1 MAPLTKK
8 SVPDPSS
15 GLGSGKGSGLPVTV
29 HEYLHVHQK
38 TRSQFYLT
46 TRCQISDVTPCVTR
60 TCTVQYCAV
69 NSHSLA
75 PVSPPRRCLLP
86 FKYKSGT
93 VSSSYSARRDFA
105 SSRAREQNAILN
117 RDGPCNLCATSAHA
131 RCHAR
136 TTTFAPRLLE
146 IEDKPSVSARR
157 RIERVHR
164 SRARACRRLQINF
177 AANNEIPLPY
187 ADFE

>member
-1 MAPLTKK
+1 M
-8 SVPDPSS
+8 
-15 GLGSGKGSGLPVTV
+15 
-29 HEYLHVHQK
+29 
-38 TRSQFYLT
+38 
-46 TRCQISDVTPCVTR
+46 SDVTPCVTR

-105 SSRAREQNAILN
+105 SSRACEQNASLN

-136 TTTFAPRLLE
+136 TTTFAPRLLDV
-146 IEDKPSVSARR
+146 EDKPSITARR
-157 RIERVHR
+157 RIERLLR
-164 SRARACRRLQINF
+164 SRVRACRKLRINF
-177 AANNEIPLPY
+177 VVNKQLVC
-187 ADFE
+187 DFGTRCHVVHSESPTFAPRHL